1 MEIFY
6 SIITGKSK
14 DKIIQIIYIIS
25 LRFRHGGEKNNEFV
39 LRSRQDKFMGRK
51 RKDFSDKFKIEVAK
65 EALKKRAKETEVAA
79 KYNIAPS
86 TLSEWMELFLDGKL
100 ETEEQKALREENEK
114 LRAKQDEMLASLGKK
129 QLEVDLLKKKLH
141 LD

>member
-1 MEIFY
+1 MRRGFKRTDYRIE
-6 SIITGKSK
+6 
-14 DKIIQIIYIIS
+14 
-25 LRFRHGGEKNNEFV
+25 RKNNEFV

-79 KYNIAPS
+79 KYNISPS

>member
-1 MEIFY
+1 
-6 SIITGKSK
+6 
-14 DKIIQIIYIIS
+14 
-25 LRFRHGGEKNNEFV
+25 
-39 LRSRQDKFMGRK
+39 MGRK

-65 EALKKRAKETEVAA
+65 EALKKRAKEAEVAA

-86 TLSEWMELFLDGKL
+86 TLSEWMELFLEGKL
-100 ETEEQKALREENEK
+100 ETDEQKALREENEK
-114 LRAKQDEMLASLGKK
+114 LRAKQEEMLAYLGKK